1 MVLVHGARSSGP
13 AADFLDLGCT
23 AAGHLVGLRR
33 PGRQFYTYRLGL
45 QQPYPMLNLASLI

>member
-33 PGRQFYTYRLGL
+33 PARPFYTYRLGL